1 MMIRRRRSK
10 EEEEDQ
16 RSKRRGKA
24 KVLNT
29 ICEVFPERNLQIN
42 ADKIE
47 HTILKRGKK
56 KAEPWREVK
65 RLGSL
70 LGAKKDI
77 AGRKQL
83 FIAAMNNMEKVWIKN
98 NDISKKRRLT
108 LYRTLVKPVLLCN
121 SATWGL
127 KKQVAT
133 NLDSFHRQQL
143 WRIIGESYPNKISN
157 RTLYE
162 RCQLFGHILRLDEA
176 TPVSKAMKFCC
187 KTSELKSFRGK
198 PRETLLSTL
207 LKNIK
212 RVLEADPT
220 FPLQP
225 TKTTIDLQYACQLA
239 KDRIYWNRTI
249 VGAIYRAAE
258 AEELL

>member
-16 RSKRRGKA
+16 RSKTRGKA

-56 KAEPWREVK
+56 KAEPWRGMK

-70 LGAKKDI
+70 LGEKKDI
-77 AGRKQL
+77 GGRKQL
-83 FIAAMNNMEKVWIKN
+83 FIAAINNMEKVWIKKD
-98 NDISKKRRLT
+98 DISKKRRLK

-121 SATWGL
+121 SATWGF
-127 KKQVAT
+127 KKHVAK

-143 WRIIGESYPNKISN
+143 WRIIGKSYPNKISN

-162 RCQLFGHILRLDEA
+162 RCHEEPLSSTIKRSCWQLFGHI
-176 TPVSKAMKFCC
+176 VS
-187 KTSELKSFRGK
+187 SNSSIKSN
-198 PRETLLSTL
+198 EILLQ
-207 LKNIK
+207 NI
-212 RVLEADPT
+212 RIENFSRQT
-220 FPLQP
+220 ERRYFPH
-225 TKTTIDLQYACQLA
+225 Y
-239 KDRIYWNRTI
+239 
-249 VGAIYRAAE
+249 
-258 AEELL
+258 